1 MLLCTGC
8 MLATLGCERRLDPS
22 EAPTVGFFAVGR
34 IELDERQE
42 RTREFGL
49 RMALGA
55 REGQVLAMVLREG
68 AWMAG
73 LGVLVGGL
81 ASVILARFLRGLL
94 FDVGPGDA
102 RTHSAV
108 ALLFVFVAL
117 SLRGFLPGATRAHPA
132 DALRN
137 E

>member
-1 MLLCTGC
+1 
-8 MLATLGCERRLDPS
+8 
-22 EAPTVGFFAVGR
+22 
-34 IELDERQE
+34 
-42 RTREFGL
+42 
-49 RMALGA
+49 MALGA

-102 RTHSAV
+102 RIHSAV

-117 SLRGFLPGATRAHPA
+117 FAAWLPARRATRPPGG
-132 DALRN
+132 RPPQRMSRSWTVTIVRS
-137 E
+137 ER